1 MRCVAIAL
9 VLAGLALSPVHSRG
23 GAAPEVDQTLIDALL
38 VIAANP
44 DIDTAQLINIVEG
57 VFPGYEIHEILDLL
71 WPPLAEDAATDPA
84 QVPSYALSTGF
95 EDTWPLATGFEDTP
109 GPAFDLTDHTAPAF
123 ETTVLMA
130 VLSEAARRITI
141 LEESDRLAEVY
152 RAAGGIELPRPFRIS
167 PLGLRWYAAVEARDY
182 EAMAEIA
189 GRIRARRE
197 RFPRTSAQ
205 GLR

>member
-1 MRCVAIAL
+1 MRLFAILL
-9 VLAGLALSPVHSRG
+9 VAGLVLSPVHSRG
-23 GAAPEVDQTLIDALL
+23 GTAPEVDQTLIDALL
-38 VIAANP
+38 VIAVNP

-95 EDTWPLATGFEDTP
+95 EDIP

-130 VLSEAARRITI
+130 VLSEVAQRIAI
-141 LEESDRLAEVY
+141 LDDSDRLVEVY
-152 RAAGGIELPRPFRIS
+152 RAAGGIELPRPFHIS
-167 PLGLRWYAAVEARDY
+167 PLGLRWYAAVESRDY
-182 EAMAEIA
+182 ETMADIAREI
-189 GRIRARRE
+189 RE
-197 RFPRTSAQ
+197 RQERFGGSRMLPR
-205 GLR
+205 GVE

>member
-1 MRCVAIAL
+1 MRLFAILLA
-9 VLAGLALSPVHSRG
+9 AGLALSPVRG
-23 GAAPEVDQTLIDALL
+23 RAAPEVNQELLDALIVL
-38 VIAANP
+38 ATNP

-84 QVPSYALSTGF
+84 QVPSYALS
-95 EDTWPLATGFEDTP
+95 TGFEDTP

-152 RAAGGIELPRPFRIS
+152 RAAGGIELPQPFHIS
-167 PLGLRWYAAVEARDY
+167 PLGLRWYAAVESRDY
-182 EAMAEIA
+182 EVMADIA
-189 GRIRARRE
+189 RQIRE
-197 RFPRTSAQ
+197 RQESFGTGGMLPR
-205 GLR
+205 GVE